1 MPLPFRRAA
10 RRTATFRSPTTLH
23 KPRSSTRRPVVN
35 GTGVPSAPGHRS
47 RRRPVRGHPTRLS
60 TITAATATISKPARL
75 RCEEPRVSAAPLR
88 WVAAVVAAATERSVK
103 PRHSVRSSAHCAHRT
118 ARCLCRQ
125 SGRPL
130 ATSPHGPTAR
140 SSSADQRLAR
150 AGPPRPLNPISRR
163 TTAMLHGWPGCR
175 VLGTRPVGAD
185 LQHGAVLSL
194 SPFHPRSYRT
204 VTTWDC
210 NGRTLPKTMRP
221 SRGGLPGKDAERCG
235 MGPAVVLGQDLTEAT
250 GPVRHGA
257 VADLAT
263 GDRQLGN
270 GHREAAGR
278 GLAHMPQ

>member
-118 ARCLCRQ
+118 ARCLCRR

-163 TTAMLHGWPGCR
+163 TTAMLPRLARVPGARDPACGSGSPAR
-175 VLGTRPVGAD
+175 RGAQPQPLPSQVVQDCHNMGLQRPYATENDATITRRATWKGRRALRD
-185 LQHGAVLSL
+185 GSGGSA
-194 SPFHPRSYRT
+194 RS
-204 VTTWDC
+204 
-210 NGRTLPKTMRP
+210 
-221 SRGGLPGKDAERCG
+221 
-235 MGPAVVLGQDLTEAT
+235 GP
-250 GPVRHGA
+250 H
-257 VADLAT
+257 
-263 GDRQLGN
+263 
-270 GHREAAGR
+270 
-278 GLAHMPQ
+278 